1 MKYDVLNLISSS
13 DTFIILTHKRPDI
26 DTISSL
32 IAIFWYLLSIGKKK
46 EDIDIVIEEYNKEFY
61 FINGIE
67 NIKIKPCKEKYDLAI
82 MLDSI
87 ELKVFKKNMYLP
99 LIKKTIYISNKK
111 NKKFYADYN
120 LLDINAP
127 SFTFIVYDIFGKIN
141 DINYL
146 NCIAIG
152 LISKIKNLI
161 VSEKISNIFKELED
175 SGVNIKAL
183 SNMVLSK
190 NKNLEEVSY
199 IVLKLEYFCS
209 CKMICLYLLQNYILE
224 LKRHLVDMN
233 NKLIIKDIENL
244 LILIKTTSGEFKC
257 LLINFNN
264 ININKVCIRL
274 INEKKIEKCSS
285 NSYLASFIVRG
296 TYEEITDFITLKLK

>member
-13 DTFIILTHKRPDI
+13 DTFIILIHKRPDI

-111 NKKFYADYN
+111 K
-120 LLDINAP
+120 
-127 SFTFIVYDIFGKIN
+127 
-141 DINYL
+141 
-146 NCIAIG
+146 
-152 LISKIKNLI
+152 
-161 VSEKISNIFKELED
+161 
-175 SGVNIKAL
+175 
-183 SNMVLSK
+183 
-190 NKNLEEVSY
+190 
-199 IVLKLEYFCS
+199 
-209 CKMICLYLLQNYILE
+209 
-224 LKRHLVDMN
+224 
-233 NKLIIKDIENL
+233 
-244 LILIKTTSGEFKC
+244 
-257 LLINFNN
+257 
-264 ININKVCIRL
+264 
-274 INEKKIEKCSS
+274 
-285 NSYLASFIVRG
+285 
-296 TYEEITDFITLKLK
+296 